1 MNLLLYSTL
10 NMCAPAT
17 QRTVGT
23 LLQLLDRRTEASDA
37 FRCSIAV
44 APHHAL
50 AYNNL
55 ANGLKAAALC

>member
-1 MNLLLYSTL
+1 VYNNL
-10 NMCAPAT
+10 
-17 QRTVGT
+17 GT

-37 FRCSIAV
+37 FRSSIAV